1 MTPWMHAIE
10 RPLSEVGRLRPNGLH
25 TPWVSDW
32 RPELIG
38 TLVFI
43 LRDDQV
49 LLIHKKTGH
58 GAGLINGPGG
68 KLDPGESVVECA
80 VREVAEEVG
89 LTVRNALV
97 GAELRFVERQG
108 QQWLGFALTASE
120 FSGEPVETPEAR
132 PFWCPLDE
140 IPYQQMWPDDAIWLP
155 RLLANAEQ
163 GRDTVFVQ
171 NFLFDDGQL
180 LAHEMD
186 SAPSL
191 WHAVGAGD

>member
-1 MTPWMHAIE
+1 MTPWMHAIA
-10 RPLSEVGRLRPNGLH
+10 RPLSELRPNGLH

-32 RPELIG
+32 RPELVG

-43 LRDDQV
+43 MRDEQV

-89 LTVRNALV
+89 LTVHDASV

-108 QQWLGFALTASE
+108 KQWLGFALTARD

-132 PFWCPLDE
+132 PFWCALDE

-163 GRDTVFVQ
+163 DSDTVFVQ

-191 WHAVGAGD
+191 WQAVGAGD